1 MSVQIFA
8 NGHTTYPQEGS
19 MVVDGSGGEGWYRL
33 LFERAGDAILVM
45 ERDRVVDANP
55 RACVLLGLSREE
67 VAGAPMSRL
76 FPFGCATQIME
87 LLTRALDEGS
97 AYGEIELLSGSGE
110 ETVVSILAS
119 KASED
124 VCILMLRDMGKRNE
138 MERRLLQAE
147 KMAALGRLSA
157 AMAHEINNPLTGVAN
172 YLALLKRRIS
182 DRKASQYIRS
192 AEKEVERITML
203 IRRLLDFYQP
213 MHVLMQEVSVNGV
226 VEDVLSL
233 LSDSFKVRNIR
244 VSKHLDGSVPPIV
257 ASVDQLRQVMINIF
271 VNSIDAIGEGGGEI
285 HVSTS
290 QDEHY
295 VVVRIRDNGAG
306 IPDDVLPHIFEPFF
320 STKRKTSGT
329 GLGLF
334 VSYGIVREL
343 GGRIEVE
350 SAHGVGT
357 EFSLCFPK
365 SRAQSRQLIQ
375 SRTSLP

>member
-1 MSVQIFA
+1 MAIDA
-8 NGHTTYPQEGS
+8 
-19 MVVDGSGGEGWYRL
+19 SGGEGWYRL
-33 LFERAGDAILVM
+33 LFERAGDAILVV
-45 ERDRVVDANP
+45 ERERVVDANP
-55 RACVLLGLSREE
+55 RACTLLGHAREE
-67 VAGAPMSRL
+67 VAGSLLDGL
-76 FPFGCATQIME
+76 FPLDCLPQIMG
-87 LLTRALDEGS
+87 LLTRALEEGS
-97 AYGEIELLSGSGE
+97 AYGEIELLSENGDE
-110 ETVVSILAS
+110 KLVSILVS

-157 AMAHEINNPLTGVAN
+157 AIAHEINNPLTGIAN
-172 YLALLKRRIS
+172 YLALLKRCVS

-213 MHVLMQEVSVNGV
+213 KYVVMQEVDINRV

-233 LSDSFKVRNIR
+233 LSDSFRVHNIR
-244 VSKHLDGSVPPIV
+244 IYKHLDASIPPIL
-257 ASVDQLRQVMINIF
+257 ASVDQLRQVMVNIF
-271 VNSIDAIGEGGGEI
+271 VNSIDAIGEGGGRI

-295 VVVRIRDNGAG
+295 VVVKIKDNGAG
-306 IPDDVLPHIFEPFF
+306 IPEDVLPHIFEPFF

-334 VSYGIVREL
+334 VSYGIVRDL

-357 EFSLCFPK
+357 EVSLCFPK
-365 SRAQSRQLIQ
+365 SRIQSRQLIQ
-375 SRTSLP
+375 SRTSSP